1 MKRAFATVR
10 GFFDVRSGEHLRLW
24 SMFFYL
30 LFVLFAYYIVKPVSR
45 AMFLTKFDIDKLPGL
60 YILIA
65 LFGGVLAYFYS
76 KVAAKVSL
84 RAAVSWAM
92 GLSVLILV
100 VMWWLIR
107 MKIPWMV
114 YALNIWVSLFS
125 VILVSQGWL
134 VAGNLFNARE
144 AKRLY
149 PILDMGMVIG
159 AAFGGE
165 FTQRAVALIG
175 TESLLLAS
183 AGMVALAYG
192 ASLIAGWKS
201 RPAIESAHAGSD
213 EETDFSFSQMIGDI
227 SRVRHLRIIVGM
239 MVVMYLV
246 DTLVEYQF
254 QAMARG
260 SYRGD
265 QLTAFFGQF
274 YGLWLNGVEF
284 VFQLFLTGLVVRWF
298 GIGATLQISPV
309 AVGLSSIA
317 ILAAPGV
324 LSTSAVRLTEASTR
338 YTMTKTGMEL
348 LYMPL
353 PLALRNR
360 IKAFIDICVD
370 RLSRGLGGVLL
381 LFLTTGWLHLG
392 MRGIAILVAVLCG
405 VWVAYSAIARREYV
419 AAIRRRLESRRLDL
433 ASIRLAVT
441 DASTVAIL
449 EAAARGA
456 NARQASYALTLL
468 AGAPDY
474 NIGPL
479 LIALSVSPSA
489 EVREHVYRI
498 AADTQFDGIV
508 DAAGGQLPSGAATAQ
523 TIRYL
528 LTVSPER
535 RRLAADLLQ
544 NGDPAILGAA
554 IEGMRLD
561 PAIAAS
567 LISRE
572 WIEAAAVSTDPQR
585 RALAA
590 AAISVRG
597 QGGIEVLERL
607 IDDPDDSVA
616 RSALRGAGSLR
627 SRKLLFPIV
636 AALERSHVQGEA
648 IRALVAFGPAIIG
661 SLSDLLNDDQVSIR
675 VRRLIPRVLKQIP
688 DQHSVEVMMPAI
700 GHADLSIRAAVLKA
714 LNHLRESAPQLT
726 FEGKAINDQLL
737 SEAHRYYELGAALA
751 PFREIDSA
759 GYPATRLLARTL
771 EDRMNAVLTRLFR
784 LLGLRYPPKD
794 IYSAYLAVSKP
805 TLYDASAALEF
816 LDNVLD
822 SGLKRVLIPILDS
835 PQNILDRGKE
845 LFGVTRLTTEQAI
858 RAQIRSGD
866 PWLAACAMAAAA
878 ELKVRAVAPDVVWA
892 AQEGTGE
899 VSRMA
904 QSVRVALA

>member
-1 MKRAFATVR
+1 MKRVFAVVR

-30 LFVLFAYYIVKPVSR
+30 LFVLFAYYVVKPVSR
-45 AMFLTKFDIDKLPGL
+45 AMFLTKFDIDKLPLL

-76 KVAAKVSL
+76 KLATKVSL
-84 RAAVSWAM
+84 SAAVSWAM
-92 GLSVLILV
+92 GLSVLTLV

-107 MKIPWMV
+107 LRIPWMV
-114 YALNIWVSLFS
+114 YVLNIWVSLFS

-134 VAGNLFNARE
+134 VASNLFDARQ

-165 FTQRAVALIG
+165 FTKRAVSLIG

-183 AGMVALAYG
+183 AGLVALAYG
-192 ASLIAGWKS
+192 ASLIAGSKS
-201 RPAIESAHAGSD
+201 RPAIEHAHAAS
-213 EETDFSFSQMIGDI
+213 EKETDFSISQMIGDI
-227 SRVRHLRIIVGM
+227 ARVRHLRIIVGM

-260 SYRGD
+260 SYKGD

-274 YGLWLNGVEF
+274 YGLWLNGIEF

-309 AVGLSSIA
+309 AVGLSSVA

-324 LSTSAVRLTEASTR
+324 VSTSAVRLTEASTR

-370 RLSRGLGGVLL
+370 RLSRGIGGVLL
-381 LFLTTGWLHLG
+381 LFLTTGSLHLG
-392 MRGIAILVAVLCG
+392 VRGIAVIVAGLCA
-405 VWVAYSAIARREYV
+405 VWVFYSVIARREYI
-419 AAIRRRLESRRLDL
+419 ASIRRRLESRRLDL
-433 ASIRLAVT
+433 ATVRLNVT

-449 EAAARGA
+449 ESAARGE
-456 NARQASYALTLL
+456 NPRQASYALTLL
-468 AGAPDY
+468 GDAPDY
-474 NIGPL
+474 DIRPML
-479 LIALSVSPSA
+479 VALAPSPSP
-489 EVREHVYRI
+489 EVRERVYRL
-498 AADTQFDGIV
+498 AADARFEGIV
-508 DAAGGQLPSGAATAQ
+508 DVAQQQSQSGAATAQ

-528 LTVSPER
+528 LTVSQDR
-535 RRLAADLLQ
+535 QRFAADLLQ
-544 NGDPAILGAA
+544 SGDPALLEAA
-554 IEGMRLD
+554 LEDMRPDAALAEG
-561 PAIAAS
+561 
-567 LISRE
+567 LISPE
-572 WIEAAAVSTDPQR
+572 WVDATAVSADPKR

-597 QGGIEVLERL
+597 QETDALQRLLE
-607 IDDPDDSVA
+607 DPDDSVT
-616 RSALRGAGSLR
+616 RSALRAAGSLR
-627 SRKLLFPIV
+627 NRKYLFQVV
-636 AALERSHVQGEA
+636 AALDRPRLRSEAVQ
-648 IRALVAFGPAIIG
+648 ALAAFGPHIIG

-675 VRRLIPRVLKQIP
+675 IRRQIPRVLKKIP

-700 GHADLSIRAAVLKA
+700 GHEDLTIRAAVLKA
-714 LNHLRESAPQLT
+714 LNHLRETAPQLT
-726 FEGKAINDQLL
+726 FKEKAIDDCLL
-737 SEAHRYYELGAALA
+737 REARAYYELSAALA
-751 PFREIDSA
+751 PFREMESK
-759 GYPATRLLARTL
+759 GHRATKLLARTL
-771 EDRMNAVLTRLFR
+771 EDRLNAVLARLFR

-794 IYSAYLAVSKP
+794 VYSAYLAVSKP
-805 TLYDASAALEF
+805 TLYDATAALEF

-822 SGLKRVLIPILDS
+822 RGLKRVLVPILDS
-835 PQNILDRGKE
+835 PQNILDHGNE
-845 LFGVTRLTTEQAI
+845 LFGVARLTAEQAI

-866 PWLAACAMAAAA
+866 PWLAACAMAAAV
-878 ELKVRAVAPDVVWA
+878 ELKIHGVAADIVWA
-892 AQEGTGE
+892 TQQGTDE
-899 VSRMA
+899 VSRVARSA
-904 QSVRVALA
+904 QAALA

>member
-45 AMFLTKFDIDKLPGL
+45 AMFLTKFDIDKLPLL

-84 RAAVSWAM
+84 RAAVAWAM
-92 GLSVLILV
+92 GLSILILV

-107 MKIPWMV
+107 MKVPWMV

-165 FTQRAVALIG
+165 FTKRAVALIG

-192 ASLIAGWKS
+192 ASLIAGSKS
-201 RPAIESAHAGSD
+201 RSAMEHAHAAS
-213 EETDFSFSQMIGDI
+213 EKETDFSFGQMIGDI

-260 SYRGD
+260 SYKGD

-284 VFQLFLTGLVVRWF
+284 VFQLFLTGVVVRWF

-370 RLSRGLGGVLL
+370 RLSRGVGGVLL

-392 MRGIAILVAVLCG
+392 MRGIAILVAVLCA

-419 AAIRRRLESRRLDL
+419 AAIRRRLESRRWDL

-441 DASTVAIL
+441 DASTAAIL

-456 NARQASYALTLL
+456 NSRQASYALTLL

-474 NIGPL
+474 DIGPL
-479 LIALSVSPSA
+479 LIALAASPSA
-489 EVREHVYRI
+489 EVRERVYRI
-498 AADTQFDGIV
+498 AADARFEGIV
-508 DAAGGQLPSGAATAQ
+508 GAAGRQLQSGAATAQ

-528 LTVSPER
+528 LTVSQDR

-544 NGDPAILGAA
+544 NGDPAMLGAA
-554 IEGMRLD
+554 IEGMRAD
-561 PAIAAS
+561 PAIAAG

-572 WIEAAAVSTDPQR
+572 WIEAAAVSADPGR

-597 QGGIEVLERL
+597 QGGIEVLER
-607 IDDPDDSVA
+607 A
-616 RSALRGAGSLR
+616 C
-627 SRKLLFPIV
+627 
-636 AALERSHVQGEA
+636 LERPGRFPSRDPRLRATGLAAAIERYFFHDRHRPGATSRPGRSHPGA
-648 IRALVAFGPAIIG
+648 RGLWSGDHRLAFG
-661 SLSDLLNDDQVSIR
+661 
-675 VRRLIPRVLKQIP
+675 
-688 DQHSVEVMMPAI
+688 
-700 GHADLSIRAAVLKA
+700 
-714 LNHLRESAPQLT
+714 
-726 FEGKAINDQLL
+726 F
-737 SEAHRYYELGAALA
+737 
-751 PFREIDSA
+751 
-759 GYPATRLLARTL
+759 
-771 EDRMNAVLTRLFR
+771 
-784 LLGLRYPPKD
+784 
-794 IYSAYLAVSKP
+794 
-805 TLYDASAALEF
+805 
-816 LDNVLD
+816 
-822 SGLKRVLIPILDS
+822 
-835 PQNILDRGKE
+835 
-845 LFGVTRLTTEQAI
+845 
-858 RAQIRSGD
+858 AQ
-866 PWLAACAMAAAA
+866 
-878 ELKVRAVAPDVVWA
+878 
-892 AQEGTGE
+892 
-899 VSRMA
+899 
-904 QSVRVALA
+904 